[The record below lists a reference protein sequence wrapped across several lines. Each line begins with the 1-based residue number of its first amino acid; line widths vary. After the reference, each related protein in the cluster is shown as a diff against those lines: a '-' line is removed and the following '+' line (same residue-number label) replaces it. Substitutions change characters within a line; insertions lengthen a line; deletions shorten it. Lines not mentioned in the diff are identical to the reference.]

1 MKGLRIIL
9 TSIALAM
16 LFPLG
21 TSAQKAANYDESL
34 IKPYSLPD
42 PLRMESGCKVRSVRQ
57 WEKKRRPELIRLFS
71 EEVFGYVPGK
81 PEGVHF
87 RELTFGEAF
96 DGKALRKEI
105 AVYFDA
111 EETDSLV
118 LLLYLPKE
126 AKGPVPAFLGI
137 NFFGNYTTTL
147 DPEVTYPSEAE
158 RAADGNG
165 YGEKARGFQ
174 ARRWPYECIL
184 SRGYAVATF
193 YCGDVDPDF
202 DDGFTNG
209 VHGTIYKAKM
219 RTGSSWGTIST
230 WAWGL
235 MRAMDYLES
244 DSSIGKVAVIGHSRL
259 GKTALWAGALDERFS
274 MVISNESGCTGAA
287 LSRRAIGETVGVIQS
302 KFPHW
307 FCRNYLKYSD
317 KENTLPVDQHELLAL
332 VAPRP
337 LYVASADG
345 DKWSDPKGEYLS
357 LLGAAPVYE
366 LYGLEALKDLDQPRV
381 SFPVSAGR
389 SAYHLRHGRHDIVLY
404 DWIQYLNFAD
414 QFLK

>member
-42 PLRMESGCKVRSVRQ
+42 PLRMESGRKVRSVRQ

-81 PEGVHF
+81 PAGVHF

-96 DGKALRKEI
+96 DGKALRKEM

-147 DPEVTYPSEAE
+147 DPEVAYPSEAQ

-174 ARRWPYECIL
+174 ARRWPYEYIL

-209 VHGTIYKAKM
+209 VHGTVFKGEK
-219 RTGSSWGTIST
+219 RTGSS
-230 WAWGL
+230 
-235 MRAMDYLES
+235 
-244 DSSIGKVAVIGHSRL
+244 
-259 GKTALWAGALDERFS
+259 
-274 MVISNESGCTGAA
+274 
-287 LSRRAIGETVGVIQS
+287 
-302 KFPHW
+302 
-307 FCRNYLKYSD
+307 
-317 KENTLPVDQHELLAL
+317 
-332 VAPRP
+332 
-337 LYVASADG
+337 
-345 DKWSDPKGEYLS
+345 
-357 LLGAAPVYE
+357 
-366 LYGLEALKDLDQPRV
+366 
-381 SFPVSAGR
+381 
-389 SAYHLRHGRHDIVLY
+389 
-404 DWIQYLNFAD
+404 
-414 QFLK
+414 